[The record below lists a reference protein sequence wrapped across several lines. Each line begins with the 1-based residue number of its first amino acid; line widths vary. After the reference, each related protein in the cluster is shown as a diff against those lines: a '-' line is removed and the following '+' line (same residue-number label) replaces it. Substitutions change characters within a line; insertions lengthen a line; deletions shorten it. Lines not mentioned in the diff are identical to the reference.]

1 MSGFTWCK
9 QGMVAVIHLDR
20 RSFWYGSWNRRPP
33 PAEKRTAGWC
43 VNLDMLT
50 RRYQLR
56 LFLGLLVLVG
66 LYLLLPLVVSSMLT
80 YGLHRYGYEH
90 VMVQLGYP
98 GFGGMRIPVVS
109 FRQELGREKLLVSL
123 TNIDI
128 HYSLPQLLQGRVG
141 RIVLPD
147 VALQILNTQPRGASE
162 GEQASADRADEVESP
177 WSLLT
182 AGDLLHRLP
191 ILPFDEV
198 QLDRVTIF
206 REQATGPLRK
216 VNVSGALMYRD
227 GEIGGQLSFQ
237 GSETASYGLTIAG
250 HSASTWSAMLVSQR
264 LQAVPIVSWQ
274 SQANPNGAQI
284 EVTGRL
290 EVNVRELAPFIA
302 LLVPIGPELGKVSG
316 HVAVSWS
323 GVAATDAVLT
333 SLWHDPRTR
342 LAGSIQAQVTLPALK
357 GVAKHVTV
365 AYKGAF
371 TGNAGQIA
379 WTLDPGVLLVATVD
393 VYSRMIPE
401 SIRKVLDRGDQ
412 PIRINNAKPVRGTLY
427 WSDSPIRMIVEGPLQ
442 FGYGTASGP
451 LVVEFETSR
460 AEGIGAEL
468 VSASGTFRV
477 EGILPKR
484 VTSALSAQE
493 AVAGIRGSLSLV
505 RSHVQAMFLPASSI
519 TAKQVEG
526 EAGTIPV
533 MTVQVAE
540 QFSVQCDVTDLH
552 CTAGPIAAAIR
563 APAMKMMG
571 RQVRLGQGMVML
583 EQSELTRTSWNTQG
597 NASIHAVSLNISPW
611 ELPETD
617 WTATFAATQ
626 SDVNADFRIAT
637 QAQGVLVAATVE
649 QSLNAGQGM
658 LRAAIG
664 PIVFDGAERRL
675 SKLVG
680 GLPASIEITEGQ
692 MAATLEAAWS
702 GGMGSPAQAFQ
713 LTSGNGTISADK
725 LSVQYYEYRARGISS
740 TMVLHAQGLESIATT
755 RPAPISIASVQT
767 GVEIT
772 NLATTLQGTWALS
785 HHLPTIEIKEFRCNL
800 FGGTVTSPGLAVD
813 LSDPVAQATVSL
825 RDLDLAKILSVEQN
839 QNLQGTG
846 TLDGTVPVSITQTG
860 IAVKDGLV
868 TALSP
873 GGIIRYGPA
882 PESSKVISETNSQLH
897 LVTQALN
904 NFHYTVLRVGVDYAE
919 NGTLF
924 LSARLEGRNPDLK
937 KIPPINFNLTVQ
949 EHIPTLLKSL
959 RLVEDIQ
966 GAVEKKHKRP

>member
-1 MSGFTWCK
+1 
-9 QGMVAVIHLDR
+9 
-20 RSFWYGSWNRRPP
+20 
-33 PAEKRTAGWC
+33 
-43 VNLDMLT
+43 MLT

-56 LFLGLLVLVG
+56 LFLGLLVLLG
-66 LYLLLPLVVSSMLT
+66 LYLLLPLVVSSILT

-98 GFGGMRIPVVS
+98 GLQGMRIPVVS

-128 HYSLPQLLQGRVG
+128 GYSLPQLLQGRVG
-141 RIVLPD
+141 RVVLPD
-147 VALQILNTQPRGASE
+147 VALQILNTQPRGAPE
-162 GEQASADRADEVESP
+162 GEQTSADRIDEVESP

-216 VNVSGALMYRD
+216 VTVSGALMYRD

-250 HSASTWSAMLVSQR
+250 HSASTWSAVLVSQR

-290 EVNVRELAPFIA
+290 EANVRELAPFIA

-323 GVAATDAVLT
+323 GVAATDAALT

-342 LAGSIQAQVTLPALK
+342 LAGAVQAQITLPALK

-371 TGNAGQIA
+371 TGNATQIA

-393 VYSRMIPE
+393 VHSRMIPE
-401 SIRKVLDRGDQ
+401 SIRKILDRGDQ
-412 PIRINNAKPVRGTLY
+412 PIRIDNAKPVQGTLY
-427 WSDSPIRMIVEGPLQ
+427 WSDSPIRMLVEGPLH
-442 FGYGTASGP
+442 FSYGTASGP
-451 LVVEFETSR
+451 LAVEFATNR

-468 VSASGTFRV
+468 VAAAGTFRV
-477 EGILPKR
+477 EGIVPKS
-484 VTSALSAQE
+484 VTAALSAQE
-493 AVAGIRGSLSLV
+493 IVVGIRGSLSVV
-505 RSHVQAMFLPASSI
+505 RSHVQAIVLPASSI
-519 TAKQVEG
+519 TAKQVDG
-526 EAGTIPV
+526 GTGTIPTV
-533 MTVQVAE
+533 TVQVAE
-540 QFSVQCDVTDLH
+540 QFPVQCDVVDLH
-552 CTAGPIAAAIR
+552 CTAGPTALAIR

-571 RQVRLGQGMVML
+571 RQIRLGHGTVKL
-583 EQSELTRTSWNTQG
+583 EQVELTRSSWNTQG
-597 NASIHAVSLNISPW
+597 NASVHVVSLDLAPW

-617 WTATFAATQ
+617 WTATFAVSQ
-626 SDVNADFRIAT
+626 SGVNADVRVAT
-637 QAQGVLVAATVE
+637 QAQGVVISATAE
-649 QSLNAGQGM
+649 QPFNAGQGT
-658 LRAAIG
+658 LRATIG

-680 GLPASIEITEGQ
+680 GLPGSMEITDGQ
-692 MAATLEAAWS
+692 VAATLDAAWS
-702 GGMGSPAQAFQ
+702 GGVGPPAQAFQ
-713 LTSGNGTISADK
+713 LTSGNATISADK
-725 LSVQYYEYRARGISS
+725 LTAQYHEYRAKGISS
-740 TMVLHAQGLESIATT
+740 TMLLHAQGLESIATT

-767 GVEIT
+767 GVEVS
-772 NLATTLQGTWALS
+772 NVATTLQGSWALS
-785 HHLPTIEIKEFRCNL
+785 QSLPIIEIKEFRCNL
-800 FGGTVTSPGLAVD
+800 FGGTVTSPGLAVN
-813 LSDPVAQATVSL
+813 LASPVAQTTVSL

-846 TLDGTVPVSITQTG
+846 TLDGTVPVSFTQTG
-860 IAVKDGLV
+860 ITVKDGVV
-868 TALSP
+868 TALPP
-873 GGIIRYGPA
+873 GGIIRYGAA
-882 PESSKVISETNSQLH
+882 PESAKAISETSSQLH

-904 NFHYTVLRVGVDYAE
+904 NFHYTLLRVGVDYAE

-959 RLVEDIQ
+959 RVAEDIQ
-966 GAVEKKHKRP
+966 GAVEKKYKRQ